1 MNTKISSQEVI
12 LLLSHHPKIGSQTI
26 KKLHYLC
33 DGDISRVFNL
43 EIDKLNLINKNLSNF
58 LSEVKNYSPER
69 IKGVLKEK
77 DIGYVTY
84 LDTNYP
90 GRLSEAKDCPAI
102 LFVKGDIES
111 LDRESIAVVGSR
123 KYSDYGARVC
133 RRIVSHISAG
143 PLTVVSGLAL
153 GIDSI
158 AHQTTLENNGITI
171 AVLGCGLDVVY
182 PVSNIPLAKAIVNGG
197 GAIISEYPPKTEP
210 FKSNF
215 PARNRIIAA
224 LSLGTLV
231 VEAAKH
237 SGAIITAMSALD
249 YNREVFAIPGPIDS
263 PYSEGCNY
271 LIQQGAKLVMDSDDI
286 LNELNIEQLD
296 NIKKAK
302 KELKHN
308 KEERVILEI
317 VQGEGMSCDEI
328 CRISGLNIAAVSQ
341 TLTMLEMK
349 GILENVGGIWREK

>member
-1 MNTKISSQEVI
+1 MNTNISCQEAI

-33 DGDISRVFNL
+33 DGDLSRVFDL
-43 EIDKLNLINKNLSNF
+43 EQDKLNLINKNLAEILNTVRKYSLEKI
-58 LSEVKNYSPER
+58 LS
-69 IKGVLKEK
+69 VLKK
-77 DIGYVTY
+77 HDIGYITY
-84 LDTNYP
+84 LDSSYP
-90 GRLSEAKDCPAI
+90 ERLSEAKDAPAI
-102 LFVKGDIES
+102 LFIKGNIES
-111 LDRESIAVVGSR
+111 LNKESIAVVGSR
-123 KYSDYGARVC
+123 KYSSYGARIC
-133 RRIVSHISAG
+133 RRIVSKISEV
-143 PLTVVSGLAL
+143 PLVIVSGLAL

-158 AHQTTLENNGITI
+158 AHQTTLENNGTTI

-182 PVSNIPLAKAIVNGG
+182 PVSNSALARAIIHSG
-197 GAIISEYPPKTEP
+197 GALISEYPPKTEP

-231 VEAAKH
+231 VEAAKQ
-237 SGAIITAMSALD
+237 SGAIITAMSALE

-271 LIQQGAKLVMDSDDI
+271 LIQQGAKLVMEPNDI
-286 LNELNIEQLD
+286 FSELNIEHLHSV
-296 NIKKAK
+296 KKAK
-302 KELKHN
+302 NELKPN
-308 KEERVILEI
+308 QEEQAIIEI
-317 VQGEGMSCDEI
+317 IKGKSMSCDEI
-328 CRISGLNIAAVSQ
+328 CRISGINVATISQ